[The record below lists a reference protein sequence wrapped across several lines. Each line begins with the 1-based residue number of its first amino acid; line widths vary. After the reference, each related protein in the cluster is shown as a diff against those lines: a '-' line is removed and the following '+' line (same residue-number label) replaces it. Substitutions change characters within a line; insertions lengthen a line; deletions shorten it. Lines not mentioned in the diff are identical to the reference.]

1 MRKIRNPYIHTR
13 DYCCF
18 GCSPE
23 NRDGLNMEFYEDG
36 DEIYSEWEP
45 KHQFQGYTNVLHGGI
60 QSALIDEI
68 AYWVVLIKLKTGA
81 VTVRLDVQLK
91 KPVYMD
97 KGKIKL
103 RARLIEVNKMI
114 ANIAVKL
121 FDSDN
126 NLCAKANV
134 HYFTF
139 SIEDSI
145 KNLNFPENYSSFFEN

>member
-1 MRKIRNPYIHTR
+1 MRKIRNPYINIR

-18 GCSPE
+18 GCSPD
-23 NRDGLNMEFYEDG
+23 NHDGLNMEFYEDG
-36 DEIYSEWEP
+36 EEIYSEWQP

-81 VTVRLDVQLK
+81 VTARLDVQLK
-91 KPVYMD
+91 KPVYMN

-103 RARLIEVNKMI
+103 RAHLLEMRRRMAVID
-114 ANIAVKL
+114 VKL
-121 FDSDN
+121 FDSED

-139 SIEDSI
+139 TVEDSI
-145 KNLNFPENYSSFFEN
+145 KNLNFPENYSSFFES